1 MAAIGRYAFFLRFY
15 NDSRSAILQTIICTQ
30 EKRFL
35 LAGGFGAYPEKVA
48 DECVDCA
55 TSCRGIPKEEPRA
68 ISSAIATRPTAFV
81 FRERVNEWASPT

>member
-35 LAGGFGAYPEKVA
+35 LAGGFGAYPEKFA

-55 TSCRGIPKEEPRA
+55 ASCRGLPMRRG
-68 ISSAIATRPTAFV
+68 SAPGR
-81 FRERVNEWASPT
+81 RVWKRGLSRFQDLFQGPES